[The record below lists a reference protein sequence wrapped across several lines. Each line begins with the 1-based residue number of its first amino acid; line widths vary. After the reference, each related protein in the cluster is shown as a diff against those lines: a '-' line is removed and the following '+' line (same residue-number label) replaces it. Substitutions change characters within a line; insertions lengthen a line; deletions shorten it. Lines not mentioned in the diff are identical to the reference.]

1 MTLMSDRTIYIAGHR
16 GLAGSA
22 LVRHYGKLP
31 GWRILTR
38 THAELELRDLA
49 SVRSFFDRE
58 RPSHVILAAARVG
71 GIKANSEAQVEF
83 LLDNLRIQNNV
94 IEAAADFGV
103 AKLLFLGSSCVY
115 PKLAPQP
122 LREDCLLTSALE
134 PSNEGYALAKIAGL
148 KLCAYYR
155 RQYGRNFISAMPTN
169 LYGPNDNFDLE
180 KSHVL
185 PALLRRFHEAKLAN
199 APAVTLWGTG
209 SPRREFLHADDF
221 AAACAVLMEHYES
234 DELINVGVGEDVTI
248 QELAQLIR
256 ATVCYAGEIVWN
268 TAMPDGTPRKLL
280 DVSRIQALGWK
291 ARIPL
296 GEGIRDTYQWYLAN
310 RASQAPAGRV

>member
-71 GIKANSEAQVEF
+71 GIKANSEAQVGF

-256 ATVCYAGEIVWN
+256 ATVGYAGEIVWN

>member
-1 MTLMSDRTIYIAGHR
+1 MPDKTIYIAGHR

-22 LVRHYGKLP
+22 LLRHYSRLSD
-31 GWRILTR
+31 WRVVTR
-38 THAELELRDLA
+38 THAELELRDTA
-49 SVRSFFDRE
+49 AVRAFFAQE
-58 RPSHVILAAARVG
+58 RPTHVILAAARVG
-71 GIKANSEAQVEF
+71 GIKANATFQVEF

-103 AKLLFLGSSCVY
+103 TKLLFLGSSCVY
-115 PKLAPQP
+115 PKHAPQP
-122 LREDCLLTSALE
+122 LREDALLTSALE

-185 PALLRRFHEAKLAN
+185 PALLRRFHEAKVAQ
-199 APAVTLWGTG
+199 APTVQLWGTG

-221 AAACAVLMEHYES
+221 AAACARLMEVYES
-234 DELINVGVGEDVTI
+234 DQLINVGVGTDTTI
-248 QELAQLIR
+248 RELAELIR
-256 ATVCYAGEIVWN
+256 GIVGYPGTIVWDPS
-268 TAMPDGTPRKLL
+268 MPDGTPRKLL
-280 DVSRIQALGWK
+280 EVSRINALGWQ
-291 ARIPL
+291 ARIGL
-296 GEGIRDTYQWYLAN
+296 ADGIRSTYDWFLAN
-310 RASQAPAGRV
+310 RAGR

>member
-268 TAMPDGTPRKLL
+268 TAMPDGTQRKLL